1 MNMQVVGRHLDLTEP
16 IKDYINAAVETLDKY
31 RLDIISIRAIISA
44 EEKKGKHGVSIEF
57 TINLPHK
64 NTVVIKQRDKD
75 LYAAIDIA
83 IGRAH
88 KVLSRHHEKLT
99 DHHKHPGIEQT
110 TFDHLNLAANE
121 EGIEDEIIPM
131 DLDLHKPLEIEEA
144 MNLLKDSDQQFIIFN
159 DHDNKTRVMHKRNDS
174 KFGLY

>member
-1 MNMQVVGRHLDLTEP
+1 MQVVGRHLDLTEP

-31 RLDIISIRAIISA
+31 GLDIISIRAIISS

-64 NTVVIKQRDKD
+64 NTIVIKQRDKD

-83 IGRAH
+83 MGRAH
-88 KVLSRHHEKLT
+88 KVLARHHEKVV
-99 DHHKHPGIEQT
+99 DHHKHAGIEQT
-110 TFDHLNLAANE
+110 TYEHLNMDADSGE
-121 EGIEDEIIPM
+121 EDEIVPM
-131 DLDLHKPLEIEEA
+131 DLELHKPLEIEEA
-144 MNLLKDSDQQFIIFN
+144 LNMLKDSDQQFLIFN
-159 DHDNKTRVMHKRNDS
+159 DHENKTRVIHKRNDS